1 MTIDETLNECR
12 ELLMNCQEVKNYF
25 ELKDQINNCE
35 ELHSLMKQIQYYQ
48 RQMTIYRED
57 KEYHELHLQYLDLK
71 KQYDNHP
78 LIKNME
84 ITHEQVYELLEQIK
98 YIFEK

>member
-1 MTIDETLNECR
+1 MTIEETLNECQQ
-12 ELLMNCQEVKNYF
+12 LLMNCQEVKCYF
-25 ELKDQINNCE
+25 QLKEQIKNSQ

-48 RQMTIYRED
+48 RQMTIHRED
-57 KEYHELHLQYLDLK
+57 KEYLELYQEYLDLK

-84 ITHEQVYELLEQIK
+84 IIHEQVYELLEQIK
-98 YIFEK
+98 YIIEK